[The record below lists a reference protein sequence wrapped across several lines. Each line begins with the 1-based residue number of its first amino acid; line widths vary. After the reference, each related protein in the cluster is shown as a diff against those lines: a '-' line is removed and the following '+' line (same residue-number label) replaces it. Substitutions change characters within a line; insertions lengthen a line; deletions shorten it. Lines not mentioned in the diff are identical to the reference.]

1 MVQECKD
8 QAASVVQH
16 VDRLLHD
23 GSRLSYAWFEAMHTR
38 VDIVIWDKDIS
49 FDIMHESLQ
58 KICDET
64 SRIENMASCFINDSE
79 TSVLNDSSA
88 GDWVNVSAEF
98 AGIISQCIRYSIET
112 DGLFDAAASLE
123 TSGTPF
129 HMKVEADETAS
140 SVRRLQDNV
149 KVNLSGFLKGYAL
162 DRAVSIVRKYGFRNA
177 LVSFGNSS
185 VYALGSH
192 PGGEGW
198 KVSIADGG
206 KVYDLSDQCLT
217 TSGNCNEERRHII
230 NPHTG
235 ELIAGK
241 GQVSV
246 LTGSGV
252 EGEVKSIVAFLKI
265 ER

>member
-8 QAASVVQH
+8 QAAPIVQH
-16 VDRLLHD
+16 VDRLLYD

-38 VDIVIWDKDIS
+38 VDMVIWDKDIS
-49 FDIMHESLQ
+49 FDVMHESLQ

-64 SRIENMASCFINDSE
+64 FRIEKMASCFINDSE
-79 TSVLNDSSA
+79 TSVLNVSA
-88 GDWVNVSAEF
+88 AGEWVNVSSEF
-98 AGIISQCIRYSIET
+98 AGIISQCIRYSVET
-112 DGLFDAAASLE
+112 GGLFDAAASVE
-123 TSGTPF
+123 TAGIPF
-129 HMKVEADETAS
+129 HMKVEVDKAGS

-149 KVNLSGFLKGYAL
+149 RVNLSGFLKGYAL
-162 DRAVSIVRKYGFRNA
+162 DKAVSIVCEHGLRNA

-192 PGGEGW
+192 PGGVGW
-198 KVSIADGG
+198 KVSTADGG
-206 KVYDLSDQCLT
+206 KIYDLSDQCLT
-217 TSGNCNEERRHII
+217 TSGNCNGERKHII

-235 ELIAGK
+235 EFITGK

-246 LTGSGV
+246 LTETGV
-252 EGEVKSIVAFLKI
+252 EGEVKSTVAFLNI